1 MDCPWPGN
9 SPLFRR
15 PHTLVFRVGQMR
27 WVYFCHVNNVIRYCT
42 LRTSSAPDFKVQNGQ
57 NIRRILMLGNVNGL
71 YNPQKKL
78 YVEFTGTNGD
88 ETDTS
93 HFQDFNE
100 EDVVWEMVYASDGV
114 PVWSYPLTI
123 PFDTREEEPLVPP
136 LLHDDIKKGYYLP
149 TWRERYQHRWKC
161 LWGMT
166 PEAPKEAPDPK
177 KKDEQPIPVLE
188 LNEVATTCHLKPSTT
203 RQPCS

>member
-1 MDCPWPGN
+1 MGLFLPCQQRHQILYFENFVCPR
-9 SPLFRR
+9 FQRAKR
-15 PHTLVFRVGQMR
+15 PKYPTNPHAGQ
-27 WVYFCHVNNVIRYCT
+27 CN
-42 LRTSSAPDFKVQNGQ
+42 RTIQP
-57 NIRRILMLGNVNGL
+57 
-71 YNPQKKL
+71 PKKL

-114 PVWSYPLTI
+114 PVWSYSLTI
-123 PFDTREEEPLVPP
+123 PFDTREEESLIPP

-166 PEAPKEAPDPK
+166 PKAPKEAPDSK